1 MYNSAVAMIRRVRL
15 ENDDL
20 TYLFARYVARQLL
33 SDSRSHLGAF
43 TSAIQGLRQR
53 NGPRPAY
60 AEMEAAANRGARS
73 LIKLLLDKSD
83 DGDRIRSMA
92 PLYAVMDQEQR
103 RQIIASWKQSALV
116 S

>member
-1 MYNSAVAMIRRVRL
+1 MYTSAVVTTRRVRI

-20 TYLFARYVARQLL
+20 TYLFARYVARRLL
-33 SDSRSHLGAF
+33 SDSGPHLRAF
-43 TSAIQGLRQR
+43 TSAIQALRQR

-60 AEMEAAANRGARS
+60 AEMEAAANRSARS
-73 LIKLLLDKSD
+73 LIRLLLDKSD

-103 RQIIASWKQSALV
+103 RQIIASWKHSALV